1 MKEFDLSLIKMDK
14 PRVIYAYLILDGFFQ
29 IDKNNF
35 FLIHIYLSCS
45 RNNRSV
51 NTKIIN

>member
-14 PRVIYAYLILDGFFQ
+14 SRVIYAYLILDGFFQ

-35 FLIHIYLSCS
+35 FFNTYLFIVLS
-45 RNNRSV
+45 
-51 NTKIIN
+51 